1 MNSLLVLALWAA
13 GSCIAF
19 SIANSYWSHLR
30 YDAKRKTQ
38 GCQRAPR
45 MPNKYP
51 FAVDFF
57 LAAIKADK
65 EKKFPE
71 TIVKRYGKVRHAG
84 AFEHYTLGNHDV
96 SINDPR
102 NIQTVLLTWFKHSG
116 LGGRLSNTFR
126 PLLGNGIFAVDGP
139 SWEHSRDILWPSQG
153 VKFPIMDNKKYTF
166 SIQ

>member
-30 YDAKRKTQ
+30 HDAKRKTQ

-65 EKKFPE
+65 KKKFPE
-71 TIVKRYGKVRHAG
+71 TIVKRYGK
-84 AFEHYTLGNHDV
+84 
-96 SINDPR
+96 
-102 NIQTVLLTWFKHSG
+102 FKESG

>member
-30 YDAKRKTQ
+30 HDAKRKTQ

-65 EKKFPE
+65 KKKFPE

-102 NIQTVLLTWFKHSG
+102 NIQTVLLTSSKN
-116 LGGRLSNTFR
+116 LGWVG
-126 PLLGNGIFAVDGP
+126 G
-139 SWEHSRDILWPSQG
+139 
-153 VKFPIMDNKKYTF
+153 
-166 SIQ
+166 

>member
-19 SIANSYWSHLR
+19 SIANSYWSQLR

-57 LAAIKADK
+57 LAVIKADK
-65 EKKFPE
+65 EKTFPE
-71 TIVKRYGKVRHAG
+71 TIVKRYGK
-84 AFEHYTLGNHDV
+84 
-96 SINDPR
+96 
-102 NIQTVLLTWFKHSG
+102 TVLLTWFKESG
-116 LGGRLSNTFR
+116 LGGRRSNTFR

-153 VKFPIMDNKKYTF
+153 VRFPIMDNKKYTF

>member
-38 GCQRAPR
+38 SCQRAPR

-65 EKKFPE
+65 EKKFLE
-71 TIVKRYGKVRHAG
+71 TIMKRYGK
-84 AFEHYTLGNHDV
+84 
-96 SINDPR
+96 
-102 NIQTVLLTWFKHSG
+102 TVLLTWFKDSG
-116 LGGRLSNTFR
+116 LGGRRSNTFR

-139 SWEHSRDILWPSQG
+139 SWEHSCDILWPSQG
-153 VKFPIMDNKKYTF
+153 VKFPILDNKKYTF
-166 SIQ
+166 SIR